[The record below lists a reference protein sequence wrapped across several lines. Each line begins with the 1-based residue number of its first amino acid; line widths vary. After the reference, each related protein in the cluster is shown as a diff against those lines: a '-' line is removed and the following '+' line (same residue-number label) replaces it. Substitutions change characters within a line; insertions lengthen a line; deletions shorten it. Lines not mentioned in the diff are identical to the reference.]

1 MTKFN
6 QISQPGSA
14 KAERRKAVRRPT
26 YLAASILEPQQGKI
40 SNCQVNNISRTGAK
54 VSISGAATIPPV
66 FWLQISGDADLR
78 YCADVW
84 RKDRNI
90 GVDFAAERALRE
102 IEDELALARARLRLS
117 DPERAR
123 ASHWTAG
130 HRPHHR
136 TPG

>member
-6 QISQPGSA
+6 QISQPGA
-14 KAERRKAVRRPT
+14 ARAERRKAARRPT
-26 YLAASILEPQQGKI
+26 YLEASILEPQQGRI

-54 VSISGAATIPPV
+54 VSISDAATIPPV

-84 RKDRNI
+84 RRDRSI

-102 IEDELALARARLRLS
+102 IEDELARARARLRLS

-123 ASHWTAG
+123 VSHWTTG

-136 TPG
+136 TPD

>member
-1 MTKFN
+1 MTKFS
-6 QISQPGSA
+6 QISQPGA
-14 KAERRKAVRRPT
+14 ARAERRKAARRPT
-26 YLAASILEPQQGKI
+26 YLEAAILEPQQGRI

-54 VSISGAATIPPV
+54 VSISDAAAIPPV
-66 FWLQISGDADLR
+66 FWLQISGDANLR

-84 RKDRNI
+84 RKDRSI

-102 IEDELALARARLRLS
+102 IEDELARARARLRLS

-123 ASHWTAG
+123 VSHWTTG

-136 TPG
+136 TAD

>member
-6 QISQPGSA
+6 QISQPGAA
-14 KAERRKAVRRPT
+14 KEERRKAVRRPT
-26 YLAASILEPQQGKI
+26 YLEAAILEPQQGRI
-40 SNCQVNNISRTGAK
+40 SNCFVNNVSRTGAK
-54 VSISGAATIPPV
+54 VSIRDEAVIPPV

-102 IEDELALARARLRLS
+102 IEDELALTRARLRLS